1 MDYKCEE
8 GVLMRSELEMYDLI
22 LGVAKA
28 DERVLA
34 VYMNGSRTNPNVQK
48 DKHRDYDIVFVVT
61 ETQLFLKD
69 KSWISVFGDFA
80 IVQEPDLND
89 FGWGVNHDFAR
100 SYTWLM
106 LFTDGNRIDLGIK
119 VLEYALED
127 YLSDTLC
134 IKLLDK
140 GNLLPDIPES
150 NDSMYHIKLPTMQQ
164 YDGCCNEFWWCLN
177 NVAKGI
183 VRDQM
188 PYAQRMYMQIVH
200 NELEKMVE
208 WYIATQQDFAVSA
221 GMWGKYFKKYLPSEL
236 YEQYAK
242 TYSDCNDENL
252 WDAIFTA
259 CYLFRSMAK
268 DVAKHLG
275 YTYNQQDDDGIMRYL
290 EKMRNCI

>member
-1 MDYKCEE
+1 
-8 GVLMRSELEMYDLI
+8 MRSEQEMYDLI

-34 VYMNGSRTNPNVQK
+34 VYMNGSRTNPNVQT
-48 DKHRDYDIVFVVT
+48 DRFRDYDIVYVVT
-61 ETQLFLKD
+61 DTQSFIND
-69 KSWISVFGDFA
+69 KSWTSVFGEFA

-89 FGWGVNHDFAR
+89 FGWGLNHDSTR

-106 LFTDGNRIDLGIK
+106 LFTDGNRIDLGIR
-119 VLEYALED
+119 VLDDALED

-140 GNLLPDIPES
+140 DNILPDIPES
-150 NDSMYHIKLPTMQQ
+150 NDSMYHIKLPTKQQ

-200 NELEKMVE
+200 NELDKMLE
-208 WYIATQQDFAVSA
+208 WYIATSQDSTVSA
-221 GMWGKYFKKYLPSEL
+221 GMWGKYFKKYLSSEL
-236 YEQYAK
+236 YDQYAK
-242 TYSDCNDENL
+242 TYSDYNIENL
-252 WDAIFTA
+252 WSAIFTA
-259 CYLFRSMAK
+259 CSLFRNIAK
-268 DVAKHLG
+268 EVATHLK
-275 YTYNQQDDDGIMRYL
+275 YIYNQHDDDGIMRYL
-290 EKMRNCI
+290 EEMRSYINLHKEDNQ